1 MLKCG
6 KLEEIMK
13 TYTNTKTGI
22 AKLAKKAISHCQ
34 NVAVGKTSDNELYYY
49 NYAGNQHHS
58 DEVFYH
64 SSTHG
69 LSAKRLELEILN
81 NL

>member
-1 MLKCG
+1 
-6 KLEEIMK
+6 MK

-34 NVAVGKTSDNELYYY
+34 NVAVGRTSDNELYYY
-49 NYAGNQHHS
+49 NFVGNQHHS
-58 DEVFYH
+58 DEVFYN
-64 SSTHG
+64 SSTRG